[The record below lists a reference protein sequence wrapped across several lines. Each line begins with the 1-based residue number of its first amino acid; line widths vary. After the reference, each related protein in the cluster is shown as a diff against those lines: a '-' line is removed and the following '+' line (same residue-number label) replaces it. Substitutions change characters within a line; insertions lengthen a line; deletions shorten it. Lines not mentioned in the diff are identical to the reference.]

1 MSKKDMKIVEVKLEA
16 DIYEDVAAYCA
27 FFGIDHERFLN
38 EITKTVITE
47 KLNIVDTLR
56 EGYLEM
62 AHINLEICRE
72 FEACEKEVSVQF

>member
-1 MSKKDMKIVEVKLEA
+1 MKIVEVKLEA

-27 FFGIDHERFLN
+27 FFDIDHERFLN